1 MTVVVGYVP
10 TPTGDAALQ
19 SAIEQARLRQLP
31 VVVVNGSGGD
41 DVTGDRLL
49 ADDTRVD
56 RVAKTLAEAGVVY
69 DIRQPMRGDP
79 AEEII
84 HTASECGAELIV
96 LGLRKRSPVG
106 KLIMGSTAQRVLLEA
121 SCPVL
126 AVKAARH

>member
-10 TPTGDAALQ
+10 TPAGEAALQ

-56 RVAKTLAEAGVVY
+56 RVAKTLAEAGVAY
-69 DIRQPMRGDP
+69 DLRQPMRGDP

-84 HTASECGAELIV
+84 HTAGECGAELIV